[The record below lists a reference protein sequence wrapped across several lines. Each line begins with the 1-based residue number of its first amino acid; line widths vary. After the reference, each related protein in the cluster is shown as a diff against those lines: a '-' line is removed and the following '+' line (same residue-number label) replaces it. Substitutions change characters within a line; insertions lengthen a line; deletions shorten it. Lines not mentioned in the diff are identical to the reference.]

1 MTLSISKQ
9 LLPIYDKPMIYY
21 ALSTLML
28 GGIRQILVISTPR
41 DLPALRALLG
51 DGGQWGIELS
61 YAEQP
66 RPEGIAQALLI
77 AEPFL
82 AGGSAALMLGDNVL
96 FGHGLE
102 SLLAKA
108 IECNSGATIFAH
120 RVQDPERYGVVGFD
134 AQGRPNSIE
143 EKPKKPK
150 STWAITGLYLYDQ
163 DAVDVAKRLTPSSRG
178 ELEIS
183 DVNANY
189 LARGRLTVEP
199 LGRGFAWFDSGLPD
213 SLLEAA
219 NYVATLEKRQGL
231 KIACPEEIA
240 FRRGTITARQL
251 EAIAIK
257 TFARNDYGQYLLRLL
272 EEESKPTQVC

>member
-1 MTLSISKQ
+1 
-9 LLPIYDKPMIYY
+9 
-21 ALSTLML
+21 ML
-28 GGIRQILVISTPR
+28 GGIQQILVISTPR
-41 DLPALRALLG
+41 DLPALRTLLG

-143 EKPKKPK
+143 EKRRCLNRLGPLPVSTFTTKMPLMLQNGSPFRPVANLK
-150 STWAITGLYLYDQ
+150 SQTSMRIIW
-163 DAVDVAKRLTPSSRG
+163 RG
-178 ELEIS
+178 VGS
-183 DVNANY
+183 
-189 LARGRLTVEP
+189 
-199 LGRGFAWFDSGLPD
+199 
-213 SLLEAA
+213 
-219 NYVATLEKRQGL
+219 Q
-231 KIACPEEIA
+231 
-240 FRRGTITARQL
+240 
-251 EAIAIK
+251 
-257 TFARNDYGQYLLRLL
+257 
-272 EEESKPTQVC
+272 

>member
-1 MTLSISKQ
+1 M
-9 LLPIYDKPMIYY
+9 P
-21 ALSTLML
+21 LML
-28 GGIRQILVISTPR
+28 Q
-41 DLPALRALLG
+41 
-51 DGGQWGIELS
+51 
-61 YAEQP
+61 
-66 RPEGIAQALLI
+66 
-77 AEPFL
+77 
-82 AGGSAALMLGDNVL
+82 N
-96 FGHGLE
+96 GL
-102 SLLAKA
+102 
-108 IECNSGATIFAH
+108 TF
-120 RVQDPERYGVVGFD
+120 
-134 AQGRPNSIE
+134 
-143 EKPKKPK
+143 
-150 STWAITGLYLYDQ
+150 
-163 DAVDVAKRLTPSSRG
+163 SSRG

-240 FRRGTITARQL
+240 FRRGTITALQL